1 MSAEFENIHI
11 DGNEPVGGY
20 FIDEK
25 IRERLLQ
32 NPDHVM
38 EDKIRGR
45 NISVL
50 FGKQRKSEDPP
61 FSVYC
66 LIINTDGS
74 SSEIVAGGR
83 TRDDALRGVG
93 LEVYRFVKGK
103 EQMTQGRKT
112 SLSNEVF

>member
-1 MSAEFENIHI
+1 MSTEFENRPI
-11 DGNEPVGGY
+11 DGDESKSMGGY
-20 FIDEK
+20 FITDK

-45 NISVL
+45 KISIL
-50 FGKQRKSEDPP
+50 FGKQRISEDPP

-103 EQMTQGRKT
+103 EQMT
-112 SLSNEVF
+112 